1 MTVELSTLGSVVE
14 GALDSELGHANWKIN
29 VTADGYITASGTPTA
44 NQLAVFTDA
53 TTVEGSAGLSWD
65 GTDFGVTGNITV
77 SGTVDGVDIASLAGD
92 VAALA
97 SGMVYAGNWD
107 ASSGS
112 FPGGGTASTG
122 AFYTVSVSGTV
133 DGEAFEAGDRL
144 IAITDDASETTF
156 AANWTRV
163 DATDAVQ
170 SVAGLVGT
178 ITDSALRTALNV
190 ADGAD
195 VSPVTSVAGETG
207 VISAG
212 DLRTALNVEDGA
224 TADQTG
230 AEIVTA
236 IDTELGGSTWQSG
249 GGSIPAQ
256 DDGVQI
262 VAAPTALNF
271 TGAGITVTDVGG
283 VATIDV
289 PGGGSST
296 VDVVSNVATNTILGR
311 TTAGSGDSEELTAA
325 QVRTL
330 LNVADGADVSPVT
343 SVAGE
348 TGVISAGDLRTALNV
363 EDGATADQ
371 TGAEIEALLDT
382 ELGSTDWKTGGG
394 IVPIQDDSVE
404 VLSEPSAIN
413 FTGEGVTVTD
423 VGGVATVNISGDG
436 GSTASFDGTFDADY
450 VPAGYTIDGNQ
461 VTNDSA
467 GDMVWV
473 FGVIKDPLPATGQW
487 YWEVVLGGDADN
499 CYIGM
504 VDGDSRS
511 SATDTTASTGLF
523 NNGMAWWENTGM
535 SIDGSSSSVSGLDF
549 AATGGEVLQFLWDA
563 DTNTLQVGLDNTIS
577 ASTFVRTFT
586 GGAYIAINVRKP
598 TCTAQVFTA
607 TADLTYAP
615 PSGYTALGEAEG
627 SLSSGIGSL
636 DDLTDVDTTTAAP
649 TDGQALVWNNAD
661 STWEP
666 GDISTSS
673 SPFRGFRAV
682 TSADQNVTGSVL
694 TTVTF
699 DTEDFDTENAFA
711 SNVFTVPA
719 SLDGE
724 YMVFSGGVGFAANES
739 GNVYITR
746 DTGGGP
752 EFVSDQAIEST
763 DSGVLT
769 TGVIQV
775 STGDTF
781 ELQVVTSDASTV
793 DSADVR
799 VFFTGHVVNGSGY
812 NINIT
817 EQTADYD
824 VTNADLSGNQ
834 YLEVNLSTGIT
845 ITVPSGLTGT
855 EPLTIEQTG
864 SGTVTIAAGAGV
876 TINSRDSLL
885 DIGGQ
890 YGAVTLV
897 PKGSDVYTL
906 IGDLA

>member
-371 TGAEIEALLDT
+371 TGAEIVSALDT
-382 ELGSTDWKTGGG
+382 ELGGSTWQSGGG
-394 IVPIQDDSVE
+394 IVPVEDDGSQIVAAPTA
-404 VLSEPSAIN
+404 LN
-413 FTGEGVTVTD
+413 FTGAGVTVTD
-423 VGGVATVNISGDG
+423 VSGVATIAISGG
-436 GSTASFDGTFDADY
+436 GTVD
-450 VPAGYTIDGNQ
+450 
-461 VTNDSA
+461 
-467 GDMVWV
+467 
-473 FGVIKDPLPATGQW
+473 
-487 YWEVVLGGDADN
+487 VVSN
-499 CYIGM
+499 
-504 VDGDSRS
+504 V
-511 SATDTTASTGLF
+511 ATDTILGRTTAGSGDSEELTAADVRTLLNVEDGATADQTG
-523 NNGMAWWENTGM
+523 AEIK
-535 SIDGSSSSVSGLDF
+535 S
-549 AATGGEVLQFLWDA
+549 AYEAEA
-563 DTNTLQVGLDNTIS
+563 DTN
-577 ASTFVRTFT
+577 A
-586 GGAYIAINVRKP
+586 
-598 TCTAQVFTA
+598 
-607 TADLTYAP
+607 
-615 PSGYTALGEAEG
+615 
-627 SLSSGIGSL
+627 
-636 DDLTDVDTTTAAP
+636 LTDVRRDKIDNIT
-649 TDGQALVWNNAD
+649 V
-661 STWEP
+661 
-666 GDISTSS
+666 TSS
-673 SPFRGFRAV
+673 VDLDQLSTDV
-682 TSADQNVTGSVL
+682 SALANG
-694 TTVTF
+694 
-699 DTEDFDTENAFA
+699 
-711 SNVFTVPA
+711 
-719 SLDGE
+719 
-724 YMVFSGGVGFAANES
+724 MVFQGSW
-739 GNVYITR
+739 
-746 DTGGGP
+746 
-752 EFVSDQAIEST
+752 
-763 DSGVLT
+763 
-769 TGVIQV
+769 
-775 STGDTF
+775 
-781 ELQVVTSDASTV
+781 DAS
-793 DSADVR
+793 
-799 VFFTGHVVNGSGY
+799 
-812 NINIT
+812 
-817 EQTADYD
+817 
-824 VTNADLSGNQ
+824 
-834 YLEVNLSTGIT
+834 
-845 ITVPSGLTGT
+845 
-855 EPLTIEQTG
+855 
-864 SGTVTIAAGAGV
+864 
-876 TINSRDSLL
+876 
-885 DIGGQ
+885 
-890 YGAVTLV
+890 
-897 PKGSDVYTL
+897 
-906 IGDLA
+906 

>member
-283 VATIDV
+283 VATIDIT
-289 PGGGSST
+289 GGGT
-296 VDVVSNVATNTILGR
+296 VDVVSNVATDTILGR

-330 LNVADGADVSPVT
+330 LNVS
-343 SVAGE
+343 
-348 TGVISAGDLRTALNV
+348 
-363 EDGATADQ
+363 DGATADQ
-371 TGAEIEALLDT
+371 TGA
-382 ELGSTDWKTGGG
+382 
-394 IVPIQDDSVE
+394 
-404 VLSEPSAIN
+404 
-413 FTGEGVTVTD
+413 
-423 VGGVATVNISGDG
+423 
-436 GSTASFDGTFDADY
+436 
-450 VPAGYTIDGNQ
+450 
-461 VTNDSA
+461 
-467 GDMVWV
+467 
-473 FGVIKDPLPATGQW
+473 
-487 YWEVVLGGDADN
+487 
-499 CYIGM
+499 
-504 VDGDSRS
+504 
-511 SATDTTASTGLF
+511 
-523 NNGMAWWENTGM
+523 
-535 SIDGSSSSVSGLDF
+535 
-549 AATGGEVLQFLWDA
+549 
-563 DTNTLQVGLDNTIS
+563 
-577 ASTFVRTFT
+577 
-586 GGAYIAINVRKP
+586 
-598 TCTAQVFTA
+598 
-607 TADLTYAP
+607 
-615 PSGYTALGEAEG
+615 
-627 SLSSGIGSL
+627 
-636 DDLTDVDTTTAAP
+636 
-649 TDGQALVWNNAD
+649 
-661 STWEP
+661 
-666 GDISTSS
+666 
-673 SPFRGFRAV
+673 
-682 TSADQNVTGSVL
+682 
-694 TTVTF
+694 
-699 DTEDFDTENAFA
+699 
-711 SNVFTVPA
+711 
-719 SLDGE
+719 
-724 YMVFSGGVGFAANES
+724 
-739 GNVYITR
+739 
-746 DTGGGP
+746 
-752 EFVSDQAIEST
+752 
-763 DSGVLT
+763 
-769 TGVIQV
+769 
-775 STGDTF
+775 
-781 ELQVVTSDASTV
+781 
-793 DSADVR
+793 
-799 VFFTGHVVNGSGY
+799 
-812 NINIT
+812 
-817 EQTADYD
+817 
-824 VTNADLSGNQ
+824 
-834 YLEVNLSTGIT
+834 
-845 ITVPSGLTGT
+845 
-855 EPLTIEQTG
+855 
-864 SGTVTIAAGAGV
+864 
-876 TINSRDSLL
+876 
-885 DIGGQ
+885 
-890 YGAVTLV
+890 
-897 PKGSDVYTL
+897 
-906 IGDLA
+906 